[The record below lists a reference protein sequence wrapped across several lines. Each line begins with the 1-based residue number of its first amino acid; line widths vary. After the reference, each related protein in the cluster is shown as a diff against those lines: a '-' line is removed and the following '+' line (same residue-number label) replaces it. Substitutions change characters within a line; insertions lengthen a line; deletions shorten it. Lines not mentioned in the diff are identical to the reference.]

1 CPAPP
6 GAMCSTRPIWCRAH
20 SPRHSWKGWK
30 GRRTVCPEFAWNSPD
45 RGPPIR
51 SPVRNPLWGRGRD
64 RRRTPGDR
72 PGGPARP
79 AAGRRGRHHRRH
91 HPAHRGRGSRPDRS
105 ERAHQLGQR
114 ERPVTLRAAALT
126 GPPHDEQQGGRPHRG
141 RRPRMDL
148 EPDTVERDL
157 VKLVLTVV
165 ELLRQLM
172 ERQALRRFDVG
183 DLTEEQ
189 EERVGLT
196 LMLLE
201 ERMTEL
207 RERYGLRPED
217 LNLDLGPLGP
227 LLPRD

>member
-1 CPAPP
+1 MTAPRDDRHTEP
-6 GAMCSTRPIWCRAH
+6 HDGPHTERHVEPHTEPH
-20 SPRHSWKGWK
+20 SERHVEPHD
-30 GRRTVCPEFAWNSPD
+30 GRR
-45 RGPPIR
+45 
-51 SPVRNPLWGRGRD
+51 
-64 RRRTPGDR
+64 RR
-72 PGGPARP
+72 
-79 AAGRRGRHHRRH
+79 
-91 HPAHRGRGSRPDRS
+91 
-105 ERAHQLGQR
+105 L
-114 ERPVTLRAAALT
+114 
-126 GPPHDEQQGGRPHRG
+126 
-141 RRPRMDL
+141 DL

-172 ERQALRRFDVG
+172 ERQALRRFDEG
-183 DLTEEQ
+183 DLSEEQ
-189 EERVGLT
+189 EERIGLT